1 MRMNFQSAY
10 FLVEPLEAR
19 SLCSA
24 SPLSPSAVEGAYK
37 GDLAYGRM
45 VRELKL
51 SVSSTAA
58 TLTVGSIGSKTI
70 ALSPLDFHRLRDGN
84 FTYTGKISGETLSF
98 AGSLSSNADAVTL
111 TGTFTGSGRVAIDGT
126 FSLTK
131 I

>member
-1 MRMNFQSAY
+1 MKSQPAY
-10 FLVEPLEAR
+10 FVVEPLEAR

-24 SPLSPSAVEGAYK
+24 SPLNPSAVEGTYK
-37 GDLAYGRM
+37 GDLAYGKV
-45 VRELKL
+45 VRELNL

-70 ALSPLDFHRLRDGN
+70 ALSDLDFHRLRDGN
-84 FTYTGKISGETLSF
+84 FTYTGKINGESLTLT
-98 AGSLSSNADAVTL
+98 GDLESNNDTTTL
-111 TGTFTGSGRVAIDGT
+111 TGTFTGSGRIAIDGT